1 MERLPV
7 PRKSESIRQNNF
19 FEVCSQCKNSLSCC
33 FGTRPPITPERRKT
47 IEAYLKREHIP
58 IADAFAKTE
67 YVFPREK
74 PDGYC
79 VFCDAKAGKCLVHPV
94 KPETCV
100 AGPITFD
107 MNKRSGRVEYY
118 IKMEKICQ
126 LAAVVYRDKELL
138 EKHLESAKKEIVR
151 LVDGLTREQL
161 EAILKKD
168 ESETFKID
176 EDPIGRDD
184 NA

>member
-1 MERLPV
+1 V
-7 PRKSESIRQNNF
+7 PHKNESSRQNNF
-19 FEVCSQCKNSLSCC
+19 FEVCSQCKNGLSCC
-33 FGTRPPITPERRKT
+33 FGTRPPITPERRKI
-47 IEAYLKREHIP
+47 IEAYLKKEQIL
-58 IADAFAKTE
+58 IADAFAETE

-79 VFCDAKAGKCLVHPV
+79 VFCDVKAGKCLIHPV

-107 MNKRSGRVEYY
+107 INRKSGKIEYY

-126 LAAVVYRDKELL
+126 LAAVVYKDMELL
-138 EKHLESAKKEIVR
+138 QKHLESAKKEIVR
-151 LVDGLTREQL
+151 LVDGLSHEEL

-168 ESETFKID
+168 EPETFKID
-176 EDPIGRDD
+176 EDPGERDG

>member
-1 MERLPV
+1 
-7 PRKSESIRQNNF
+7 
-19 FEVCSQCKNSLSCC
+19 
-33 FGTRPPITPERRKT
+33 
-47 IEAYLKREHIP
+47 
-58 IADAFAKTE
+58 
-67 YVFPREK
+67 
-74 PDGYC
+74 
-79 VFCDAKAGKCLVHPV
+79 
-94 KPETCV
+94 
-100 AGPITFD
+100 
-107 MNKRSGRVEYY
+107 MNKKSGRIEYY

-151 LVDGLTREQL
+151 LVDGLTHEQL

-168 ESETFKID
+168 EPETFKID